1 MESWPGTRH
10 DSRIANREA
19 YRDQGCDEGRG
30 QLGFARRCVFDGSG
44 AFGLYLCLSGP
55 PRSRY
60 GSPSHVDVRELTFR
74 DKSRA
79 DVILQDRTDRL
90 VVAECK
96 QNAPT
101 LNDLNQVDQYRKRLN
116 EEYPELCRARALL
129 VHGGANRVL
138 PEIAKRASE
147 LDIELVYFELQV
159 NFSGSRG

>member
-1 MESWPGTRH
+1 M
-10 DSRIANREA
+10 
-19 YRDQGCDEGRG
+19 
-30 QLGFARRCVFDGSG
+30 
-44 AFGLYLCLSGP
+44 
-55 PRSRY
+55 
-60 GSPSHVDVRELTFR
+60 
-74 DKSRA
+74 
-79 DVILQDRTDRL
+79 ILQDRTDRL

-116 EEYPELCRARALL
+116 EEYPELGRARALL